1 MTPPSIGESIRRE
14 VSSWPGVE
22 EAAHR
27 FGGIEFRLGKREI
40 GHLHGDALADLPFPV
55 RMREDLVRTGKAV
68 PHHVLPE
75 SGWVSYR
82 LDGPDRLGGAIEL
95 FRLSYER
102 AVAARERT
110 GIVETA

>member
-1 MTPPSIGESIRRE
+1 M
-14 VSSWPGVE
+14 
-22 EAAHR
+22 
-27 FGGIEFRLGKREI
+27 
-40 GHLHGDALADLPFPV
+40 
-55 RMREDLVRTGKAV
+55 RTGKAV